1 MASWKKI
8 LTASDI
14 GTDTSLGNSNT
25 VIPSQLAV
33 KTYVDAQVDTADT
46 IAELADTTIS
56 SVGTGELL
64 RYNGLSSKWE
74 NKTLAEAGIQ
84 STLGAGSV
92 TTTMLADD
100 SVTIA
105 KMANMATDSF
115 IGRDSAG
122 TGNPEILDAS
132 TVRTILNV
140 EDGATADQTNQEIVD
155 ALDNIATYA
164 LGSGLGG
171 TITVNND
178 LVVSG
183 DLTVSGDTTTIN
195 TQSILLEDNLI
206 VLNSNQT
213 GTPSADAGIEV
224 ERGDRTN
231 VKFYYDE
238 ANKRWEAEADL
249 NGAASGS
256 SSVQTFGVPMVSTGT
271 AASSSGPLAQ
281 TGNIHVNTD
290 TDTLYV
296 YI

>member
-14 GTDTSLGNSNT
+14 GTDTSLGSSNT

-46 IAELADTTIS
+46 IAELADTTITSLGSAEVLQYSGS
-56 SVGTGELL
+56 SWIN
-64 RYNGLSSKWE
+64 R
-74 NKTLAEAGIQ
+74 TLAEAGIQ
-84 STLGAGSV
+84 ATLSNNDVRDKVEA
-92 TTTMLADD
+92 
-100 SVTIA
+100 
-105 KMANMATDSF
+105 ATDSNTF
-115 IGRDSAG
+115 TDDDHSK
-122 TGNPEILDAS
+122 
-132 TVRTILNV
+132 LNAI
-140 EDGATADQTNQEIVD
+140 ESGATADQTNQEIVD

-164 LGSGLGG
+164 LGTSLGG

-178 LVVSG
+178 LIVSG

-238 ANKRWEAEADL
+238 ANKRWEAQADL

-271 AASSSGPLAQ
+271 SASSSGPLAQ